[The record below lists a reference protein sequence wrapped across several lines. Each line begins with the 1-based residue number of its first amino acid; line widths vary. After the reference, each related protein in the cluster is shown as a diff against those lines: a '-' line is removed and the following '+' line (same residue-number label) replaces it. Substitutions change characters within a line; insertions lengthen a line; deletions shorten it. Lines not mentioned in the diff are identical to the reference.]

1 MPYKKLPGEQ
11 MPTLVLERLRSWGSC
26 IKKLRLKQNIRA
38 EDLCMRMRISTP
50 TLRRL
55 ERGDA
60 GAGIGLYLNAL
71 MILGAL
77 DIAAPPLPA
86 YITELPQSK
95 QRVRLPNPEDADDDF

>member
-1 MPYKKLPGEQ
+1 MPQKKLPAEK
-11 MPTLVLERLRSWGSC
+11 MPTLVLEKLRSWGLC
-26 IKKLRLKQNIRA
+26 IKKLRLQQNIRA
-38 EDLCMRMRISTP
+38 EDLCLRMRISYP

-86 YITELPQSK
+86 YITELPAKK
-95 QRVRLPNPEDADDDF
+95 QRVRLPHSEEEDNDF